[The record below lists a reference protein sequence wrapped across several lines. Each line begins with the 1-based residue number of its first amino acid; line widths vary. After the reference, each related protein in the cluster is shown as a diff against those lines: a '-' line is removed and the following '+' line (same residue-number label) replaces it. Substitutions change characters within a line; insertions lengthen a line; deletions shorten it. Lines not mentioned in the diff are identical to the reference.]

1 MCARAHVWALSL
13 QTTIADATL
22 RLQACDIP
30 SQFCAHYSGTA
41 PGPVRPFG
49 IEMRKFG
56 AESAN
61 LKFTTAALTTART
74 QVRYLCLPII

>member
-1 MCARAHVWALSL
+1 MVVRTVVPG

-22 RLQACDIP
+22 RLEACDIP
-30 SQFCAHYSGTA
+30 SQFCAHYSGKA

-56 AESAN
+56 SESAN
-61 LKFTTAALTTART
+61 LKFTAAALTTART
-74 QVRYLCLPII
+74 QVS